1 MTTISKPVS
10 NTVSPGY
17 GAIPPLTTSQV
28 FTNGAGAAGGPN
40 SFGGSSAGGTITLNG
55 GSHIYATNTTSLGG
69 GSSGQFL
76 TTGASNWANPST
88 QFNNSNGKPIMT
100 VPAGTDEIVLE
111 KDATLTVKGKV
122 VINDRD
128 LEERLNTI
136 EKVLQI
142 PERDVK
148 LEAKHP
154 KLKKLYDEY
163 INALGKY
170 RTFESIKGND

>member
-1 MTTISKPVS
+1 ML
-10 NTVSPGY
+10 Y
-17 GAIPPLTTSQV
+17 
-28 FTNGAGAAGGPN
+28 AGINFLKGN
-40 SFGGSSAGGTITLNG
+40 SFFGGDTEYTSYFPNTGSIMVSSNVTLNG
-55 GSHIYATNTTSLGG
+55 GSHIYSTTTPSLGG

-76 TTGASNWANPST
+76 TTGLNGTSWTNSST

-100 VPAGTDEIVLE
+100 VPVGKDEIVLE

-128 LEERLNTI
+128 LEERLDTI

-142 PERDVK
+142 PERDVI
-148 LEAKHP
+148 LEKKHP

-163 INALGKY
+163 ISALGKY
-170 RTFESIKGND
+170 RTFEAIKGEE

>member
-1 MTTISKPVS
+1 MTSISKITS

-17 GAIPPLTTSQV
+17 GAVP
-28 FTNGAGAAGGPN
+28 
-40 SFGGSSAGGTITLNG
+40 TIT
-55 GSHIYATNTTSLGG
+55 YTTNTTA
-69 GSSGQFL
+69 GQFL
-76 TTGASNWANPST
+76 TSASNGTSWTNPST

-100 VPAGTDEIVLE
+100 MPNGTDEIVLE
-111 KDATLTVKGKV
+111 KNATLTVKGKV

-128 LEERLNTI
+128 LEERLTTI
-136 EKVLQI
+136 EKVLCI

-163 INALGKY
+163 ITALGKY
-170 RTFESIKGND
+170 RTFEAIKGEENGTT

>member
-1 MTTISKPVS
+1 MTTILNSAS
-10 NTVSPGY
+10 TANTPGYLTSTQLHASY
-17 GAIPPLTTSQV
+17 GAIPPLTIGQV
-28 FTNGAGAAGGPN
+28 YT
-40 SFGGSSAGGTITLNG
+40 
-55 GSHIYATNTTSLGG
+55 TNTTNTTGP
-69 GSSGQFL
+69 FL
-76 TTGASNWANPST
+76 TSTGNGTSWSNP
-88 QFNNSNGKPIMT
+88 
-100 VPAGTDEIVLE
+100 TDNVMVIKQSPPELE
-111 KDATLTVKGKV
+111 VKGRMV
-122 VINDRD
+122 LNGRD

-170 RTFESIKGND
+170 RTFEAIKGDEDGTT